1 MLVYCSYHS
10 LTVEGVENF
19 LFEYLNTKLNI
30 QRTNLVSEMTKRL
43 CVSLSSSVRLSNAE
57 GGVFCSKNKNLV

>member
-10 LTVEGVENF
+10 LTVEGVENS

-30 QRTNLVSEMTKRL
+30 QRTNLLSEMTKRL

-57 GGVFCSKNKNLV
+57 GGFSVQKTKI